1 MEKQKNIPLL
11 RFPEFTNEWDKK
23 ELEKIFSIF
32 NGFAFSSSDATEEGA
47 LWVKIA
53 DVGILEMKKD
63 SLSYLPTGYVQQYKK
78 FLLKEGDYVV
88 ALTRPILN
96 GRLKIA
102 KVDNYFND
110 SLLNQRVGKLITAD
124 NPSFVY
130 ALLQKN
136 ELIKSIENNIA
147 GSDPPNLSPSE
158 INYITTFIPTL
169 PEQTK
174 IASFLTAV
182 DDRLNQLK
190 KKKSLLEQYK
200 KGVMQKIF
208 DQEIK
213 FKDDEGKE
221 FPEWDVANFGS
232 LYSFKAT
239 NSFSRDNLNYESGE
253 VKNIHYGDI
262 HTKFKP
268 LLDTANENIP
278 YINNEMDIS
287 KIPNDNYCKAGDLV
301 IADASE
307 DYNDIGKAIEVY
319 NLNNEKVV
327 AGLHTILAKPDLS
340 KIALGFGAYLMKAEY
355 IHFQIRVISQGTK
368 VLGLSS
374 NRLSGI
380 SVKLPC
386 VNEQTKIAI
395 FLSAIDEKICLC
407 NTQIVKTEEYKKG
420 LLQQMFV

>member
-1 MEKQKNIPLL
+1 MNIPAL
-11 RFPEFTNEWDKK
+11 RFPEFSDTWEKIKLIELSTNGFSNGIFNDPKKVGTGYRLINVKDMYVGDIIDVNRLTLVDIDKK
-23 ELEKIFSIF
+23 EFIKNKVEYGDIFFTRSSLVKDGIAYSNVNLSHAEDLTFDGHLIRMRPNPEK
-32 NGFAFSSSDATEEGA
+32 SS
-47 LWVKIA
+47 
-53 DVGILEMKKD
+53 
-63 SLSYLPTGYVQQYKK
+63 
-78 FLLKEGDYVV
+78 
-88 ALTRPILN
+88 
-96 GRLKIA
+96 
-102 KVDNYFND
+102 
-110 SLLNQRVGKLITAD
+110 
-124 NPSFVY
+124 PSFLAYNFTIPAVR
-130 ALLQKN
+130 AQ
-136 ELIKSIENNIA
+136 LIKRGKTTTMTTIGQEDIA
-147 GSDPPNLSPSE
+147 SVE
-158 INYITTFIPTL
+158 IIVPAVA
-169 PEQTK
+169 EQTK
-174 IASFLTAV
+174 IATFLTAV

-190 KKKSLLEQYK
+190 QKKFLLEQYK
-200 KGVMQKIF
+200 KGVMQKFF
-208 DQEIK
+208 DQEIR
-213 FKDDEGKE
+213 FKDDEGNEYPDWEVTK
-221 FPEWDVANFGS
+221 FGS
-232 LYSFKAT
+232 LYSFKST

-278 YINNEMDIS
+278 YINDEMDIS

-319 NLNNEKVV
+319 KLNNEKVV

-355 IHFQIRVISQGTK
+355 IHFQIRIISQGTK

-386 VNEQTKIAI
+386 VNEQTKIAN
-395 FLSAIDEKICLC
+395 FLSAIDEKISLC
-407 NTQIVKTEEYKKG
+407 NTQIAKTEQYKKG